1 MKSQTKIS
9 VFLCSALFC
18 LEGTLAF
25 WPIPGVPTGIP
36 KIPPGA
42 WYGAGGRSDEATE
55 FNTVMSTV
63 ISKSTN
69 TIFFRNLRCF
79 FSACF

>member
-18 LEGTLAF
+18 LEGTLAL
-25 WPIPGVPTGIP
+25 WPIPGVPTGMP

-42 WYGAGGRSDEATE
+42 WSIPFGRLDGQPDRSDEATE

-69 TIFFRNLRCF
+69 SPILF
-79 FSACF
+79 FS